1 MKYSENFKKSQ
12 TKKVPSGYQMEIDCR
27 EVVNVTDENGELLKF
42 FYDKKA
48 KMLSVLESK
57 FNLITVEYNS

>member
-1 MKYSENFKKSQ
+1 
-12 TKKVPSGYQMEIDCR
+12 MEIDCR

>member
-57 FNLITVEYNS
+57 FSLLTITYES